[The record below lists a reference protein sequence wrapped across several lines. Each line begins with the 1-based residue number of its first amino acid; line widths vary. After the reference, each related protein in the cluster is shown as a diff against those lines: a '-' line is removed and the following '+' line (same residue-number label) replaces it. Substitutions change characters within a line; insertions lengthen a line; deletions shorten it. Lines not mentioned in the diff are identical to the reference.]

1 MNAKCNLT
9 NDGAKVNRLSFI
21 KHFFVYGGWFLKS
34 STTAISTVPQ
44 AIGRHTR
51 WAPSVFIF
59 VLATFTLTVSSLA
72 YSSVEKSFEPPA
84 GLEALAK
91 PRFVGQHLFKF
102 FGLEIYHISLW
113 SSPEWTPEKWNRH
126 SFALSLVYSRNLSG
140 EEIAKR
146 SIDEIKKQMTLSDD
160 SEQQWL
166 NQLRVLIPSVKPGDR
181 LTGVYQ
187 PSGSLVFWIG
197 SKKIGEINDP
207 ALSEAFMA
215 IWLSTKTSEPKM
227 RKKLLGMYLE

>member
-1 MNAKCNLT
+1 MNATFNLID
-9 NDGAKVNRLSFI
+9 DGAKVNRLQFM
-21 KHFFVYGGWFLKS
+21 KHCFAYNWWFLKAS
-34 STTAISTVPQ
+34 IPAFGTVPQ
-44 AIGRHTR
+44 AIGRYIR
-51 WAPSVFIF
+51 WAPSIFIF
-59 VLATFTLTVSSLA
+59 VFVTFSLTVSSLA
-72 YSSVEKSFEPPA
+72 HSSVEKVQEPPV
-84 GLEALAK
+84 GLEVLTK
-91 PRFVGQHLFKF
+91 PRLVGHHLFTF

-113 SSPEWTPEKWNRH
+113 SSPEWMPEKWNQH
-126 SFALSLVYSRNLSG
+126 LFALSLVYSRKLSG

-146 SIDEIKKQMTLSDD
+146 SIAEIKKQTPLSDD
-160 SEQQWL
+160 VSQQWL
-166 NQLRVLIPSVKPGDR
+166 SQLRVLIPTVKAGDR

-227 RKKLLGMYLE
+227 RKKLFGDVS